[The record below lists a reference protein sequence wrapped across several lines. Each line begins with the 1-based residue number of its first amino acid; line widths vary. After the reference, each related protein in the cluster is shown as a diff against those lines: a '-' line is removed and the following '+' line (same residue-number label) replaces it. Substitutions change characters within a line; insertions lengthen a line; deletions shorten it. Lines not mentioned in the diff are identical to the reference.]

1 MKISPIPSAL
11 LETHEYQGQGYQRL
25 INSPLWCVALM
36 NYTPDLLPDQITE
49 FQRHDETDE
58 VFVLLQGH
66 CILFLGEGGDEVT
79 RIFAQNMLPF
89 TLYSIK
95 KSVWHS
101 HTFSPDA
108 KVLIV
113 ENADTSPA
121 NSPRL
126 QLSLEQKKEI
136 ARLAR
141 RLWGTYG

>member
-1 MKISPIPSAL
+1 
-11 LETHEYQGQGYQRL
+11 
-25 INSPLWCVALM
+25 M
-36 NYTPDLLPDQITE
+36 NYTPDQLPDQITE

-89 TLYSIK
+89 TLYNIK
-95 KSVWHS
+95 KGVWHS

-108 KVLIV
+108 KLLVV

-126 QLSLEQKKEI
+126 QLSLEQRKEI
-136 ARLAR
+136 AELAR
-141 RLWGTYG
+141 RLWEAYG

>member
-1 MKISPIPSAL
+1 MNISSIPTTL

-25 INSPLWCVALM
+25 INSPLWRVALM
-36 NYTPDLLPDQITE
+36 NYTPDQLPEQITE

-58 VFVLLQGH
+58 VFVLLQGR
-66 CILFLGEGGDEVT
+66 CILFIGEGSDEIT

-89 TLYSIK
+89 TLYNIK

-101 HTFSPDA
+101 HTSSPDA

-136 ARLAR
+136 AGMAKQ
-141 RLWGTYG
+141 LWEAYS